1 MSAVSERFDSYEQEL
16 TLLLT
21 ELSTSLEDAAIQ
33 SGEKRKATISA
44 AERSIDEAKELI
56 GSLELELQQIPSTAR
71 STPNQRV
78 RGYKVRLDSQKR
90 ELRQIKELA
99 QRNDLLGN
107 RGGSAGSEDGAQ
119 YDQRNRLLSGTDRLE
134 QSSSRLQSS
143 HRLANETESIGA
155 GILGDLHAQREQI
168 INTLDRLMQAD
179 GYVDK
184 SMKSLKSMSRRL
196 ITNKLITG
204 TIIAI
209 LIMLILLVIYSK
221 FK

>member
-1 MSAVSERFDSYEQEL
+1 MSDRYTSYEQEL
-16 TLLLT
+16 NLLLT
-21 ELSTSLEDAAIQ
+21 EISTALEDAAIQ
-33 SGEKRKATISA
+33 SGEKRRATVSS
-44 AERSIDEAKELI
+44 AERSIDEAKELV
-56 GSLELELQQIPSTAR
+56 GSLELEIQQVPTSQR
-71 STPNQRV
+71 SAPTQKI

-107 RGGSAGSEDGAQ
+107 RGTSEGSEDGAAFE
-119 YDQRNRLLSGTDRLE
+119 QRNRLLSGTDRLE

-143 HRLANETESIGA
+143 QRIAHETESIGA
-155 GILGDLHAQREQI
+155 GILSDLHAQREQI
-168 INTLDRLMQAD
+168 TNTRDRLMQAD

-184 SMKSLKSMSRRL
+184 SMKSLKSMGRRM
-196 ITNKLITG
+196 ITNKIITG
-204 TIIAI
+204 SIIAI